1 MFVFL
6 YFQGSGKD
14 KGGSGGKGGPT
25 TEDPEIDVDI
35 DRRVGS
41 NDAGQWT
48 RKPEERKDADDAA
61 TGRSTNIIN
70 TTAAADDIYM

>member
-6 YFQGSGKD
+6 YFQGSGKGN

-48 RKPEERKDADDAA
+48 RKPGERKDADDAA
-61 TGRSTNIIN
+61 TGTNIIN
-70 TTAAADDIYM
+70 TTAAADDI

>member
-1 MFVFL
+1 MYFL
-6 YFQGSGKD
+6 YFQGSGKG

-48 RKPEERKDADDAA
+48 RKPEERKDADGAA
-61 TGRSTNIIN
+61 TGTTGNIISN
-70 TTAAADDIYM
+70 TTAAADDI